1 MNTIIEKA
9 IKIVGSQKELAQKV
23 GVDQSAVS
31 KWLRGGGIRSQYI
44 PKIVQATKGVIS
56 TEEILSSINAQS
68 LSSDELNE
76 NAA

>member
-9 IKIVGSQKELAQKV
+9 IKIVGSQKELAEKV

-44 PKIVQATKGVIS
+44 PKIVQATGGIVS
-56 TEEILSSINAQS
+56 TEEILSSVDIQP
-68 LSSDELNE
+68 SSSEELNE